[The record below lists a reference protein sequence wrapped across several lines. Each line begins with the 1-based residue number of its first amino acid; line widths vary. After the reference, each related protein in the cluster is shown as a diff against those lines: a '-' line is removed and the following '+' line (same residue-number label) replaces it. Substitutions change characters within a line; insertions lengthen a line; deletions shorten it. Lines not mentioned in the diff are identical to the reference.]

1 MLSYNEILQQDLTI
15 DYENNLPINAT
26 CECKPILVVNRNN
39 TIVYSNQSA
48 QIAFGLNNAPSINSL
63 QTDVNL
69 AQLLNDF
76 FESSYSNISI
86 NLHVKNSS
94 ESSFGEYD
102 AEIEKIELDN
112 TQYLFL
118 VFHHTAKE
126 ILLENRINS
135 IHAAIEFANIPVMT
149 IDSTGK
155 ISFLSKSMEDILG
168 FTIDE
173 LYEKFFC
180 VPLENFLSKADLLTA
195 ERAFFLKQ
203 SWVKI
208 ISIKDKGK
216 TFFKELQL
224 TPFSNTGAVENAFM
238 LIAHDI
244 TDYLQKN
251 LIIKESENKLKSIIN
266 NIRDPLFILKR
277 NKDKLVFETG
287 NNSFFRVFDLDKT
300 KLLNSELKVA
310 FTNELLKTV
319 LKNCEMLLNN
329 SMPSIEFKAK
339 HNLIYYK
346 CKISLMD
353 ISTEVESYV
362 MINFNNITDQE
373 NYQAKMSAAYEK
385 EVQLNK
391 LKGSFIE
398 NMSHE
403 IRTPFNAISG
413 YADIL
418 EESIKTEDYET
429 ISELVVLVKDVLARV
444 SHLFDHIIDM
454 SEIESDEMEFNYVYL
469 NCNQVLKSVRN
480 KLAVRAKQ
488 KNIALEL
495 ELSDEE
501 TVIKTDWMKLEK
513 IIYAVAENAIKY
525 TYKGKVV
532 LRSFIF
538 NKYAYMTITD
548 TGDGMNEEDI
558 KFLLEPFSQEEQGYT
573 RKYQGAGLGLAIASK
588 LTKKMGGLF
597 EIISRKQTGT
607 KVTIIFPV
615 VKLQS

>member
-1 MLSYNEILQQDLTI
+1 MLNYNEILQQDLTI

-26 CECKPILVVNRNN
+26 CECKPILVLNRNN

-48 QIAFGLNNAPSINSL
+48 QIAFGLNNAPSINAL

-329 SMPSIEFKAK
+329 SMPSVEFKAK

-353 ISTEVESYV
+353 ISTEVEPYV

-444 SHLFDHIIDM
+444 SHLFDHIIEM

>member
-1 MLSYNEILQQDLTI
+1 MLSFNEILQQEITV
-15 DYENNLPINAT
+15 DYDDIIPINAT

-48 QIAFGLNNAPSINSL
+48 QIAFGLNNISTISSL
-63 QTDVNL
+63 QTDVNFST
-69 AQLLNDF
+69 LLTDF
-76 FESSYSNISI
+76 SESSYSNISI
-86 NLHVKNSS
+86 SIHIKNLS

-112 TQYLFL
+112 TQYLFI

-126 ILLENRINS
+126 MILENRINS
-135 IHAAIEFANIPVMT
+135 IHAAIEFANLPVMT
-149 IDSTGK
+149 IDASGK
-155 ISFLSKSMEDILG
+155 IAFLSKSMENILG

-208 ISIKDKGK
+208 ISLKDKGK
-216 TFFKELQL
+216 TLFKELQL

-251 LIIKESENKLKSIIN
+251 IIVKESENKLKSIIN
-266 NIRDPLFILKR
+266 NIRDPLFILR
-277 NKDKLVFETG
+277 RSKDKLLFEAG
-287 NNSFFRVFDLDKT
+287 NNSFFRVFDLDKAKLINNDT
-300 KLLNSELKVA
+300 KLV
-310 FTNELLKTV
+310 FTSELLKLV
-319 LKNCEMLLNN
+319 LKNCELLLNN
-329 SMPSIEFKAK
+329 SMPFVEFKSK
-339 HNLIYYK
+339 YNLVYYK

-353 ISTEVESYV
+353 ISSEEESYV

-373 NYQAKMSAAYEK
+373 NYQVKMTAAYDK

-391 LKGSFIE
+391 LKTSFIE

-413 YADIL
+413 YAEIL
-418 EESIKTEDYET
+418 EESIKTNDYKT
-429 ISELVVLVKDVLARV
+429 ISELVILVKDVLSRV

-454 SEIESDEMEFNYVYL
+454 SEIESDELTFNYVYL
-469 NCNQVLKSVRN
+469 NCNQVVKSVYK
-480 KLAVRAKQ
+480 KLLTRAEQ
-488 KNIALEL
+488 KGIQISI
-495 ELSDEE
+495 ELSEEE
-501 TVIKTDWMKLEK
+501 TLIKTDWMKLEK
-513 IIYAVAENAIKY
+513 IVFAIVENAIKY
-525 TYKGKVV
+525 TIKGKVV
-532 LRSFIF
+532 IRTFIF
-538 NKYAYMTITD
+538 NQYAYISITD

-558 KFLLEPFSQEEQGYT
+558 KYLLEPFSQEEQGYT

-588 LTKKMGGLF
+588 LTKMMGGLF
-597 EIISRKQTGT
+597 EIVSRKKTGT
-607 KVTIIFPV
+607 KVTLIFPV
-615 VKLQS
+615 VKIQN

>member
-1 MLSYNEILQQDLTI
+1 MLNFSEIIPQDIRL
-15 DYENNLPINAT
+15 DYDYNLPINASS
-26 CECKPILVVNRNN
+26 ECKPILVLNRNN
-39 TIVYSNQSA
+39 TIVYSNQAA
-48 QIAFGLNNAPSINSL
+48 QIAFGLNNTTSISEIHS
-63 QTDVNL
+63 DVNL
-69 AQLLNDF
+69 PELLKDF
-76 FESSYSNISI
+76 SDSSYSNISI
-86 NLHVKNSS
+86 NLHIKNNS
-94 ESSFGEYD
+94 ESTFGEYD

-112 TQYLFL
+112 TRYLFL
-118 VFHHTAKE
+118 VFHHTEKE

-149 IDSTGK
+149 IDSSGK
-155 ISFLSKSMEDILG
+155 ISFISKSMEDILG

-208 ISIKDKGK
+208 ISLKDKGK
-216 TFFKELQL
+216 TLFKELQL
-224 TPFSNTGAVENAFM
+224 TPFSNTGAIDNAFM

-244 TDYLQKN
+244 TDYVQKN
-251 LIIKESENKLKSIIN
+251 LIVKESENKLKSIIN

-277 NKDKLVFETG
+277 NKDKLIFETG
-287 NNSFFRVFDLDKT
+287 NNSFYRVFDLDKT
-300 KLLNSELKVA
+300 NLLQNDIKNV
-310 FTNELLKTV
+310 FTEELLKSI

-329 SMPSIEFKAK
+329 SLPFIEFKAK
-339 HNLIYYK
+339 HNLTHYK

-353 ISTEVESYV
+353 ISTDDEPYIMV
-362 MINFNNITDQE
+362 NFSNITDQE
-373 NYQAKMSAAYEK
+373 NYQAKMNAAYEK

-391 LKGSFIE
+391 LKTSFIE

-418 EESIKTEDYET
+418 EESIKTKDYAT
-429 ISELVVLVKDVLARV
+429 ISELVVLVKDVLTRV

-469 NCNQVLKSVRN
+469 NCNQVLKSVQN
-480 KLAVRAKQ
+480 KLLQKAKQ
-488 KNIALEL
+488 KNISLEL
-495 ELSDEE
+495 ELSAEE
-501 TVIKTDWMKLEK
+501 IIIKTDWVKLEK
-513 IIYAVAENAIKY
+513 IIQAVTENAIKY
-525 TYKGKVV
+525 TVKGKVV

-538 NKYAYMTITD
+538 NKFAYLTITD

-558 KFLLEPFSQEEQGYT
+558 KFLLEPFAQEEQGYT
-573 RKYQGAGLGLAIASK
+573 RRYQGAGLGLAIASK
-588 LTKKMGGLF
+588 LTKLMGGLF
-597 EIISRKQTGT
+597 EIVSRKQTGT

-615 VKLQS
+615 LNLNN

>member
-1 MLSYNEILQQDLTI
+1 MLGYNEILQQDLTI

>member
-339 HNLIYYK
+339 HSLIYYK

-488 KNIALEL
+488 KNIALDL

>member
-1 MLSYNEILQQDLTI
+1 MSSFNEILPQEIIAGYDDI
-15 DYENNLPINAT
+15 IPINAT

-48 QIAFGLNNAPSINSL
+48 QIAFGLNNISTISSL
-63 QTDVNL
+63 QTDVNFS
-69 AQLLNDF
+69 ALLTDF
-76 FESSYSNISI
+76 SESSYSNISI
-86 NLHVKNSS
+86 SIHIKNLS

-112 TQYLFL
+112 TQYLFI

-126 ILLENRINS
+126 MILENRINS
-135 IHAAIEFANIPVMT
+135 IHAAIEFANLPVMT
-149 IDSTGK
+149 IDASGK
-155 ISFLSKSMEDILG
+155 IAFLSKSMENILG

-208 ISIKDKGK
+208 ISLKDKGK
-216 TFFKELQL
+216 TLFKELQL

-251 LIIKESENKLKSIIN
+251 IIVKESENKLKSIIN
-266 NIRDPLFILKR
+266 NIRDPLFILR
-277 NKDKLVFETG
+277 RSKDKLLFEAG
-287 NNSFFRVFDLDKT
+287 NNSFFRVFDLDKAKLINNDT
-300 KLLNSELKVA
+300 KLV
-310 FTNELLKTV
+310 FTSELLKLV
-319 LKNCEMLLNN
+319 LKNCELLLNN
-329 SMPSIEFKAK
+329 SMPFVEFKSK
-339 HNLIYYK
+339 YNLVYYK

-353 ISTEVESYV
+353 ISSEEESYV

-373 NYQAKMSAAYEK
+373 NYQVKMTAAYDK

-391 LKGSFIE
+391 LKTSFIE

-413 YADIL
+413 YAEIL
-418 EESIKTEDYET
+418 EESIKTNDYKT
-429 ISELVVLVKDVLARV
+429 ISELVILVKDVLSRV

-454 SEIESDEMEFNYVYL
+454 SEIESDELTFNYVYL
-469 NCNQVLKSVRN
+469 NCNQVVKSVYK
-480 KLAVRAKQ
+480 KLLTRAEQ
-488 KNIALEL
+488 KGIQISI
-495 ELSDEE
+495 ELSEEE
-501 TVIKTDWMKLEK
+501 TLIKTDWMKLEK
-513 IIYAVAENAIKY
+513 IVFAIVENAIKY
-525 TYKGKVV
+525 TIKGKVV
-532 LRSFIF
+532 IRTFIF
-538 NKYAYMTITD
+538 NQYAYISITD

-558 KFLLEPFSQEEQGYT
+558 KYLLEPFSQEEQGYT

-588 LTKKMGGLF
+588 LTKMMGGLF
-597 EIISRKQTGT
+597 EIVSRKKTGT
-607 KVTIIFPV
+607 KVTLIFPV
-615 VKLQS
+615 VKIQN

>member
-1 MLSYNEILQQDLTI
+1 MLNYSEILPQDLII
-15 DYENNLPINAT
+15 DYDNNLPINAT
-26 CECKPILVVNRNN
+26 SECKPIIVVNRNN
-39 TIVYSNQSA
+39 TIVHSNQSA
-48 QIAFGLNNAPSINSL
+48 QIAFGLSNVNTISSL

-69 AQLLNDF
+69 THILSDF
-76 FESSYSNISI
+76 AESSYSNISI
-86 NLHVKNSS
+86 NLHIKNST
-94 ESSFGEYD
+94 ESTFGEYD

-112 TQYLFL
+112 AQYLFI

-149 IDSTGK
+149 IDASGK

-208 ISIKDKGK
+208 ISLKDKGK
-216 TFFKELQL
+216 ILFKELQL
-224 TPFSNTGAVENAFM
+224 TPFSNTGAIENAFM

-277 NKDKLVFETG
+277 SKEKLLFEAG
-287 NNSFFRVFDLDKT
+287 NNSFYRVFDLDKAKLANSDT
-300 KLLNSELKVA
+300 KLV
-310 FTNELLKTV
+310 FTNDLLKTI

-329 SMPSIEFKAK
+329 SMPFTEFKAK
-339 HNLIYYK
+339 HNLVYYK

-353 ISTEVESYV
+353 ISTEDESYV
-362 MINFNNITDQE
+362 MISFNNITDQE
-373 NYQAKMSAAYEK
+373 NYQAKMTAAYDK

-391 LKGSFIE
+391 LKTSFIE

-429 ISELVVLVKDVLARV
+429 ISELVVLVKDVLSRV

-454 SEIESDEMEFNYVYL
+454 SEIESDEMEFNFVYL
-469 NCNQVLKSVRN
+469 NCNQVLKSVHN
-480 KLAVRAKQ
+480 KLESRAKQ
-488 KNIALEL
+488 KNISLEM
-495 ELSDEE
+495 ELSDQEV
-501 TVIKTDWMKLEK
+501 VIKTDWMKLEK
-513 IIYAVAENAIKY
+513 VVFAIAENAIKY

-532 LRSFIF
+532 FRSFVF
-538 NKYAYMTITD
+538 NQYAYITITD

-558 KFLLEPFSQEEQGYT
+558 KYLLEPFSQEEQGYT

-597 EIISRKQTGT
+597 EIVSRKQTGT
-607 KVTIIFPV
+607 KVTLIFPV
-615 VKLQS
+615 VKINN